1 MSEFDTVQDRLTKV
15 RPTLPPQ
22 LRRAATYM
30 LENPGEVATQSMRK
44 VASAAEVAL
53 PNFAR
58 LAKAIG
64 FETYNE
70 LRDVYRERVQ
80 LGGPVAYRERAMNL
94 QSSGA
99 DRGIEAVWSS
109 FRDAAFASIKSVFDH
124 IDATLISA
132 IAEEL
137 HKRRRIY
144 LAGMQA
150 SHPFVRYLSYIA
162 GMASPSIF
170 LVGREGSVLADDLA
184 DLGENDAIICLA
196 ITPCAR
202 VTVEVAE
209 IARQRGAF
217 VVGIT
222 DSRASPLAALSD
234 KILLTPTES
243 PMFFES
249 YIGSTAIIEMLIGF
263 YVIGE
268 GPSALRR
275 IERIEADRRR
285 LGEYWDEGDGV

>member
-132 IAEEL
+132 TAEEL

-184 DLGENDAIICLA
+184 DLGDRDAIICLA

-202 VTVEVAE
+202 VTVEIAE

-263 YVIGE
+263 YAIGE
-268 GPSALRR
+268 GPSALSR

-285 LGEYWDEGDGV
+285 LGEYWDEGDGL